1 MTSKTS
7 PSENLV
13 CVYCGEPATT
23 EDHVPPKN
31 LFPSNTTGL
40 IKVPACLSCNND
52 SSKDDEF
59 FRCVLVNDDRVYQN
73 PEAGEIVAAYERSLR
88 RPQATGLHISMMKK
102 KQRFPLIS
110 PAGGNL
116 RRRNL
121 HKNRFYP
128 GKESSGTNNQRPFL
142 S

>member
-7 PSENLV
+7 PSENLF

-59 FRCVLVNDDRVYQN
+59 FRCVLVNDDRVNQN
-73 PEAGEIVAAYERSLR
+73 HEAGEIVAAYERSLR

-110 PAGGNL
+110 PAGVIYG
-116 RRRNL
+116 
-121 HKNRFYP
+121 
-128 GKESSGTNNQRPFL
+128 EGTSIKTDFTQERKVLERITNGL
-142 S
+142 TL